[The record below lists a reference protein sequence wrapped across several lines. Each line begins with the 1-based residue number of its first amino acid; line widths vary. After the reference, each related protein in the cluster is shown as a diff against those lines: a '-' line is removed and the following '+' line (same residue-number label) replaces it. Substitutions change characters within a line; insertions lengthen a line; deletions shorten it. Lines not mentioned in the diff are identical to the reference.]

1 MSLGTWVETY
11 IVEPTVKIILQ
22 PENLKKI
29 AEAMGNEIIADND
42 RVILAVR
49 ADVNAVAAD
58 LTGSIAKVDASITDS
73 VNKVVNNL
81 FDRLQNIIP
90 GFFKGFG
97 Q

>member
-29 AEAMGNEIIADND
+29 ADAIGNEIIADND

-58 LTGSIAKVDASITDS
+58 LTGTIAKVDSSITDS
-73 VNKVVNNL
+73 INKVVDNL
-81 FDRLQNIIP
+81 FARVSNIG